1 MRPERPARVARCAEA
16 QAGNYQSR
24 RAADR
29 RARDCDTAARG
40 HANTGANTGAYFGAS
55 TGSNAYPK
63 PHVIAGA
70 STDVIADAS
79 AAGCRAR
86 FLEPNKGRQVF

>member
-40 HANTGANTGAYFGAS
+40 HANTG
-55 TGSNAYPK
+55 SNAYPK

>member
-1 MRPERPARVARCAEA
+1 MRPKRPARVARCAEA
-16 QAGNYQSR
+16 QAGNYQPR

-29 RARDCDTAARG
+29 RARDCDT
-40 HANTGANTGAYFGAS
+40 GAYFGAYSGAS
-55 TGSNAYPK
+55 TGSNAYSK
-63 PHVIAGA
+63 PH
-70 STDVIADAS
+70 VIADAS